1 MVEPVEGSRA
11 LLDPLLTDLLKD
23 LTSSSLNVRRNLIHK
38 KLIPSLSECKGTRGP
53 YHRHVPAFANIKCAT
68 LDQLHEADYL
78 CLLECLLGGLGRY
91 QDLDSR
97 RLMEEALSFI
107 MNHCDASVLVEL
119 VGKMES
125 LGRTLLPKGPEG

>member
-11 LLDPLLTDLLKD
+11 LLDPLLADLLKD

-38 KLIPSLSECKGTRGP
+38 KLIPTLSECKGMRGLF
-53 YHRHVPAFANIKCAT
+53 RHVPAFASIKWSFVE
-68 LDQLHEADYL
+68 QLHEADYL
-78 CLLECLLGGLGRY
+78 CLLECLLGSLGRY
-91 QDLDSR
+91 QDLESR
-97 RLMEEALSFI
+97 RLMDEALSFI

-125 LGRTLLPKGPEG
+125 LGRTLLPRGPEG